1 MKTDGSEPEDVGWVA
16 AEAALAA
23 AQQMPGGR
31 ERIAALKEAGLL
43 RFEADE
49 RHRALRDQEHASKL
63 DLARQIKAQRL
74 LAREPENRAGPAA
87 TGRVETIVV
96 TIPTGD

>member
-1 MKTDGSEPEDVGWVA
+1 MKTSEPQLEDVGWVA

-43 RFEADE
+43 RFKADE
-49 RHRALRDQEHASKL
+49 RRRAIRDQERASKL
-63 DLARQIKAQRL
+63 ELERQIKAQRL
-74 LAREPENRAGPAA
+74 LKSSFY
-87 TGRVETIVV
+87 
-96 TIPTGD
+96 